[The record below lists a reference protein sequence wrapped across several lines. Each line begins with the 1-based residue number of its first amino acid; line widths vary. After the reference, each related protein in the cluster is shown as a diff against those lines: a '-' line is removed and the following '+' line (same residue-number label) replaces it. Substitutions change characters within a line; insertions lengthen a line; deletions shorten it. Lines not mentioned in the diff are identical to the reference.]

1 MAGNAGRWRTVMIV
15 LVFLFLGITIFVIE
29 QKLDAAH
36 GGNLSPKQV
45 ANNIYKAIHH
55 EQKQSTDNINQNPK
69 PSVVSDIVEIKNMKS
84 SGLSVK
90 PQEVLPNPPQKS
102 RFAYVTLIS
111 GIDRKYKYRG
121 FLYNALIMHRSLEAQ
136 GSTADFIA
144 MIGYSENDTS
154 PFVEDMNMLKAHGI
168 IIHELPRLVDPSYP
182 LRFAEMALLKI
193 TPYSFTQYEKVQFF
207 DGDVMPTKNMDC
219 FFNMPYNA
227 FTIGAV
233 SPLNSGWYL
242 AIPNQEAFQHMR
254 EKAIWRLH
262 LDWDEKRGWENE
274 ELPMQLT
281 VRGGKPVSKPKN
293 RWNFNGADMD
303 QGLFT
308 HYFVIHHGNV
318 ILMDTDL
325 NVIRFY
331 RKGLANDME
340 HDMKELTVKEAL
352 EDVCHSSLMPTRYFA
367 HFTGRSKPWMN
378 DLQNIQP
385 NWRNQ
390 DLMTW
395 AKLLDGMHLPVNS
408 STIGE
413 LKLGSPLGFFNVN
426 FPKGGFKKKPSP
438 HPTKK

>member
-1 MAGNAGRWRTVMIV
+1 MASNASRWRTMMIV
-15 LVFLFLGITIFVIE
+15 MVFVFLGLTIFVIE
-29 QKLDAAH
+29 QKLDA
-36 GGNLSPKQV
+36 GNASISPKQV
-45 ANNIYKAIHH
+45 AKNIYDAMQSNHH
-55 EQKQSTDNINQNPK
+55 TIGQSLTKSERSFTQSKQ
-69 PSVVSDIVEIKNMKS
+69 VVSGKPEVTVKN
-84 SGLSVK
+84 SGLDEKLVSI
-90 PQEVLPNPPQKS
+90 PNPPQKS

-111 GIDRKYKYRG
+111 GIDRKFKYRG
-121 FLYNALIMHRSLEAQ
+121 FLYNALIMHRSLEEQ

-154 PFVEDMNMLKAHGI
+154 PFIEDINMLKSHGI
-168 IIHELPRLVDPSYP
+168 IVHELPRLVDPSYP

-193 TPYSFTQYEKVQFF
+193 TPYSFTEYEKVQFF

-233 SPLNSGWYL
+233 SPLNSGWFL
-242 AIPNQEAFQHMR
+242 AIPNKDAFQDMR
-254 EKAIWRLH
+254 NKAIWRLFRE
-262 LDWDEKRGWENE
+262 WDEKNGWENE
-274 ELPMQLT
+274 ELPTQLT
-281 VRGGKPVSKPKN
+281 VRGGRPVSKPKN

-325 NVIRFY
+325 NVVRHY
-331 RKGLANDME
+331 RRGIAHDTE
-340 HDMKELTVKEAL
+340 HDMIEVPAKKAL
-352 EDVCHSSLMPTRYFA
+352 AVCNSALMPTRYFA

-378 DLQNIQP
+378 DL
-385 NWRNQ
+385 RNLEPTRRNA
-390 DLMTW
+390 DLITW
-395 AKLLDGMHLPVNS
+395 AKLLDGMNLPVNS

-426 FPKGGFKKKPSP
+426 FPKGGYKK
-438 HPTKK
+438 